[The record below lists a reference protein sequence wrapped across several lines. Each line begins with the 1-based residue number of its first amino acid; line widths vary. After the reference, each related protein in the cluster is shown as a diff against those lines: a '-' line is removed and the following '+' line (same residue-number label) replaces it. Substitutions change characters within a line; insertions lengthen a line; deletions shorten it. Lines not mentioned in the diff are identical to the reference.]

1 MAKMRSHSQTL
12 DAVKA
17 FVDRWTGRGYEKG
30 ESQQFWTDLL
40 HDVLDIE
47 TPSEIISFE
56 SQVKLASTSFMD
68 GYIAPTKV
76 LIEQKSID
84 KDLRKGIKQS
94 DGSLLNPFQQAKRYA
109 AELPVSKHPRWV
121 VTCNFKSFLIYDMEN
136 PHGEPEEVLLE
147 NLEKDYYRLR
157 FLVEDGKA
165 HLKRE
170 LEVSI
175 KAGELVGKLYDAF
188 LKQYGGDV
196 TPRDLHSLNVLCV
209 RLVFCLYAED
219 AGIFSKDQFYYY
231 MAQYKPSQMNVAL
244 RELFATLDTKYEDR
258 SRFLPQNLK
267 DFPYVNGSL
276 FQQHPGEDI
285 PQFDKAMSEL
295 LLKEASLG
303 FDWSEISPTIFGAVF
318 ESTLNPETRRSGGMH
333 YTSIEN
339 IHKVIDPLFM
349 NELRAE
355 FEKIKEEKHDHKRRQ
370 KLETF
375 QNKLASLT
383 FLDPACGSGNFLTES
398 YISLRRLENEA
409 ISLRLKGQK
418 LLGLEQLNPI
428 KVNIHQFYGIEIN
441 DFAVTVATTALW
453 IAESQMMH
461 ETERIIKFDLDYLP
475 LKSFTNIH
483 LGNALR
489 MDWASLLASP
499 TPSVSLSADISPAL
513 SIREG
518 GREDYF
524 RTSDNKMW
532 GNLKERSREH
542 RKDPT
547 KAEEVLWQAIRN
559 SKLGY
564 KFRRQHAI
572 HIYIADFVC
581 LDKKL
586 IVEVDG
592 GYHQDENQQYIDAQR
607 THDLNALGFTVI
619 RFTNDEVLSELENVV
634 EKIKLNLA
642 ENRSP
647 SLMERGLGGEARTF
661 DYIMGNPPFVGKSYQ
676 TKEQKEDMAI
686 VFNGVK
692 NYGNLDYVASWY
704 KKCGEYI
711 RNTTTVCSF
720 VSTNS
725 VCQGIAVPPLW
736 NWMFSNNIVIDFAYP
751 TFKWNSEAKD
761 KAAVHCVIIGFS
773 DVHNNRQKLL
783 FTNNTAFSVS
793 NINAYLLNAPNII
806 VENRSQPICNVPN
819 MYVGSCP
826 TDGGGFIIEETE
838 LLDLINI
845 EPNSK
850 KYIHPYIGSEE
861 FLHKKKRYCLWLKTI
876 QPTELKQLPKILERV
891 RLVKEFRESSKK
903 EQTRRRANTPTLFA
917 EDRYIETRS
926 LVMPQVSSENRKY
939 IPSDFVDS
947 EVIPSNLLYFV
958 PNAELYHF
966 GVLSSNVHMAWMR
979 VVAGRLESRY
989 RYNAEIVYNNFP
1001 WPEVSGELEV
1011 GSGEYFDKE
1020 KEDGKELQRADRLAE
1035 SNGSCKECVC
1045 LGEETTQGG
1054 NLCTQR
1060 SNATSGSVNSV
1071 EYSRRSGKS
1080 VQPGVQS
1087 VSFNSEGICSRIGDT
1102 TSTLRNDSV
1111 LKSGR
1116 NTANDESSGGNRT
1129 DDSFDK
1135 TTVMMKT
1142 SHFPLPTSHYARIT
1156 RTAQA
1161 ILDARAL
1168 YPDSSLADLYDE
1180 VTMPPEL
1187 RRAHQN
1193 NDRAVMEAYGFD
1205 WRNMTESECV
1215 AELFKLYSKLVDEEK
1230 ATAAPARRKRSTRS
1244 RVAPS
1249 GGESGD

>member
-383 FLDPACGSGNFLTES
+383 FLDPACGSGNFLTET

-647 SLMERGLGGEARTF
+647 SLMERGEARTF

-1001 WPEVSGELEV
+1001 WPTPT
-1011 GSGEYFDKE
+1011 DA
-1020 KEDGKELQRADRLAE
+1020 Q
-1035 SNGSCKECVC
+1035 
-1045 LGEETTQGG
+1045 
-1054 NLCTQR
+1054 
-1060 SNATSGSVNSV
+1060 
-1071 EYSRRSGKS
+1071 KS
-1080 VQPGVQS
+1080 KIEQ
-1087 VSFNSEGICSRIGDT
+1087 
-1102 TSTLRNDSV
+1102 
-1111 LKSGR
+1111 
-1116 NTANDESSGGNRT
+1116 
-1129 DDSFDK
+1129 
-1135 TTVMMKT
+1135 
-1142 SHFPLPTSHYARIT
+1142 
-1156 RTAQA
+1156 TAQA

-1230 ATAAPARRKRSTRS
+1230 ATVAPARRKRSTRS

-1249 GGESGD
+1249 GGESGG

>member
-17 FVDRWTGRGYEKG
+17 FIDRWTGRGYEKG

-318 ESTLNPETRRSGGMH
+318 ESTLNPDTRRSGGMH

-383 FLDPACGSGNFLTES
+383 FLDPACGSGNFLTET

-647 SLMERGLGGEARTF
+647 SLMERGEARTF
-661 DYIMGNPPFVGKSYQ
+661 DYIMGNPPFVGYSLQ
-676 TKEQKEDMAI
+676 SKEQKDDILSIYVDE
-686 VFNGVK
+686 NGK
-692 NYGNLDYVASWY
+692 PYKTAGKIDYVSAWY
-704 KKCGEYI
+704 FKAAQLMQ
-711 RNTTTVCSF
+711 NTNTQTAF

-725 VCQGIAVPPLW
+725 ITQGEQVAAVWKPLYERFGIHI
-736 NWMFSNNIVIDFAYP
+736 NFAHR
-751 TFKWNSEAKD
+751 TFRWDSEASL
-761 KAAVHCVIIGFS
+761 KAHVHCVIVGFS
-773 DVHNNRQKLL
+773 TGDAGVPPAKQYTIYDNERALNVDRINPSLVNADDIWIESRKEPLCEVPLMTTGNRP
-783 FTNNTAFSVS
+783 A
-793 NINAYLLNAPNII
+793 
-806 VENRSQPICNVPN
+806 
-819 MYVGSCP
+819 
-826 TDGGGFIIEETE
+826 DGGHLIIEANDYDEFV
-838 LLDLINI
+838 NK
-845 EPNSK
+845 EPQSK
-850 KYIHPYIGSEE
+850 RYIKRLIGSEE
-861 FLHKKKRYCLWLKTI
+861 FINNKIRYCLWLVGAS
-876 QPTELKQLPKILERV
+876 PAELRKMPEVLKRIEACRQD
-891 RLVKEFRESSKK
+891 RLSSPDKGRQKLADTPHLFRETQNP
-903 EQTRRRANTPTLFA
+903 EQFM
-917 EDRYIETRS
+917 
-926 LVMPQVSSENRKY
+926 VMPKVSSENRRY
-939 IPSDFVDS
+939 VPMGFFDTNTISTDLNFIIPNVT
-947 EVIPSNLLYFV
+947 
-958 PNAELYHF
+958 LYHF
-966 GVLSSNVHMAWMR
+966 GVLTSNVHMAWMR
-979 VVAGRLESRY
+979 AVCGRLKSDY
-989 RYNAEIVYNNFP
+989 RYSKDIVYNNFP
-1001 WPEVSGELEV
+1001 WPDLTPNPLSPDGDIPLSPLHCGE
-1011 GSGEYFDKE
+1011 GRG
-1020 KEDGKELQRADRLAE
+1020 GRLAQASRGRE
-1035 SNGSCKECVC
+1035 V
-1045 LGEETTQGG
+1045 
-1054 NLCTQR
+1054 R
-1060 SNATSGSVNSV
+1060 SKI
-1071 EYSRRSGKS
+1071 E
-1080 VQPGVQS
+1080 
-1087 VSFNSEGICSRIGDT
+1087 
-1102 TSTLRNDSV
+1102 
-1111 LKSGR
+1111 
-1116 NTANDESSGGNRT
+1116 
-1129 DDSFDK
+1129 
-1135 TTVMMKT
+1135 
-1142 SHFPLPTSHYARIT
+1142 

-1230 ATAAPARRKRSTRS
+1230 ATVAPARRKRSTRS
-1244 RVAPS
+1244 RMAPS